1 MEMIVMKYNV
11 VNKNNE
17 SYIILNNNGT
27 KISSEQDMLDIIGFC
42 FESGVN
48 SVAIDG
54 NILSDEFYDLKTK
67 ILGMSL
73 QKFINY
79 NIRLAIIINEEKLL
93 SDRFKELKLELN
105 KGGNIRVC
113 HSIEEAEIWLVK

>member
-1 MEMIVMKYNV
+1 MKYNV

-67 ILGMSL
+67 ILGMFL

>member
-1 MEMIVMKYNV
+1 MKYNV

-17 SYIILNNNGT
+17 KYIILNDSGT
-27 KISSEQDMLDIIGFC
+27 QIYSEQDMLDIIGFC
-42 FESGVN
+42 FERGVN

-67 ILGMSL
+67 ILGISL

-105 KGGNIRVC
+105 KGGTIRIF
-113 HSIEEAEIWLVK
+113 HSLEEAEMWLI